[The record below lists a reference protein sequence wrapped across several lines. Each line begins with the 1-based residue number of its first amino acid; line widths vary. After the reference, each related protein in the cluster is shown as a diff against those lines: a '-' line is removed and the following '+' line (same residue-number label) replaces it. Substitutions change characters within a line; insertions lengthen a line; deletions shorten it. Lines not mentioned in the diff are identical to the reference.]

1 MSEAVKNVATT
12 AHIHK
17 SEGLTFFWPARVGEV
32 ADFGKLVDSIAV
44 QNWHSYVQNPHE
56 SNNQDASS
64 YSQLH
69 HDCICKPP
77 AVTAS
82 DNGMMWGNSREARL
96 FLAKAGP
103 KECSQDLSNTQR
115 DDRALTDDR

>member
-12 AHIHK
+12 AHIHE

-32 ADFGKLVDSIAV
+32 ADFGELVDSIAV

-56 SNNQDASS
+56 GDNQDASS

-69 HDCICKPP
+69 CNCICKQP
-77 AVTAS
+77 AVIAS
-82 DNGMMWGNSREARL
+82 ANRMMWGDSRGARL
-96 FLAKAGP
+96 SLAKAGP
-103 KECSQDLSNTQR
+103 EVCSQDLRNR
-115 DDRALTDDR
+115 